1 MRRRP
6 LLPVI
11 VTPAAAA
18 AAMLLTAAPAA
29 ADDAS
34 LFATYNARQPTDVAA
49 ASAEY
54 KRAFR
59 VVRRSDG
66 RRGARGVIRAN
77 KRINE
82 VMTLIEA
89 ELSAQVASSEH
100 GARARRCALREVRG
114 WRRAN
119 RYESRGWRRAMRG
132 ESPGRWMHRAGDEMV
147 RAFKQGRRAVRHFK
161 AVGLTSPLR
170 GITQTP

>member
-1 MRRRP
+1 MRVSSA
-6 LLPVI
+6 LVVMAVAAGASLA
-11 VTPAAAA
+11 TAPA
-18 AAMLLTAAPAA
+18 AA

-66 RRGARGVIRAN
+66 RKGIRGVMRAN
-77 KRINE
+77 RRING
-82 VMTLIEA
+82 VLTLIEG
-89 ELSAQVASSEH
+89 ELAAQVPSSEH
-100 GARARRCALREVRG
+100 GVKARRSAIREVRG

-119 RYESRGWRRAMRG
+119 GYENRGWRALLRG
-132 ESPGRWMHRAGDEMV
+132 ESPRRMARRAGDEMV
-147 RAFKQGRRAVRHFK
+147 RAFKQGRRAVRQFK
-161 AVGLTSPLR
+161 AVGLSSPLR

>member
-1 MRRRP
+1 MSRSRRT
-6 LLPVI
+6 LLAL
-11 VTPAAAA
+11 PAVAGAC
-18 AAMLLTAAPAA
+18 LLAPPIAS

-54 KRAFR
+54 KRALK

-66 RRGARGVIRAN
+66 RKGIRGVMRAN

-82 VMTLIEA
+82 VMKVIEG
-89 ELSAQVASSEH
+89 ELAAQAPSTEH
-100 GARARRCALREVRG
+100 GVKAQRAAIREVRG
-114 WRRAN
+114 WHRAN
-119 RYESRGWRRAMRG
+119 RYESRGWRAILRG
-132 ESPGRWMHRAGDEMV
+132 DSPRTFARRAGDEMY